1 MSKSDYL
8 PSNVL
13 KLQSLTHI
21 VHAHAVANQVRWD
34 ISASAIA
41 ALEGPIKRFDDTL
54 AISENPETRTSA
66 AIRKREEA
74 RKALEAE
81 LRPFIQG
88 RIYNNRNVTDDD
100 ILALG
105 LPLHDR
111 KATQHPDREDTPE
124 FFFSTKAPATLDIG
138 FRAKNTKSQGKPKDV
153 HGVEFRMVLADKA
166 PKDWSELTR
175 SEFTTRSPLKLTFTG
190 EERGKHL
197 YIAARWENNR
207 GGKGPWS
214 EILDTIIP

>member
-1 MSKSDYL
+1 MSKTDYL

-13 KLQSLTHI
+13 KLQSL
-21 VHAHAVANQVRWD
+21 VHVVREHAVANQTRWD

-41 ALEGPIKRFDDTL
+41 ALDAPIKNFDDAL
-54 AISENPETRTSA
+54 AVSENPETRTSA
-66 AIRKREEA
+66 AIRKRDEA
-74 RKALEAE
+74 RDALEYV

-100 ILALG
+100 ILAMG
-105 LPLHDR
+105 LPVHDR
-111 KATQHPDREDTPE
+111 KPTQHPDREDTPE
-124 FFFSTKAPATLDIG
+124 FFFSSKAPAVLDIG
-138 FRAKNTKSQGKPKDV
+138 FRAKNTKARGKPKDA
-153 HGVEFRMVLADKA
+153 HGVEFRMLISDTP

-175 SEFTTRSPLKLTFTG
+175 SEFATRSPLRVTFTG
-190 EERGKHL
+190 DERGKRI